1 MFKRKA
7 RARQLN
13 QLSEIEELVAEG
25 KPVLLDF
32 FQFGCPACQ
41 VMDGIMNEL
50 ARDYGDTAH
59 IVKVNVGRVP
69 GAAQMFNVRSTPTM
83 VLLGTPPAKK
93 GKKGRD
99 TTASGKVTVRWRTA
113 GLVQKNQLSRVLE
126 GNGAV
131 AVTG

>member
-7 RARQLN
+7 KARQLN
-13 QLSEIEELVAEG
+13 HLSELEELVAEE
-25 KPVLLDF
+25 KPLLLDF

-50 ARDYGDTAH
+50 AREYGETAN

-69 GAAQMFNVRSTPTM
+69 GAAQRFNIRSTPTM
-83 VLLGTPPAKK
+83 LLLGRPPARKRKK
-93 GKKGRD
+93 DRSAAD
-99 TTASGKVTVRWRTA
+99 PQQVTVRWRTV
-113 GLVQKNQLSRVLE
+113 GLVQKDQLARVLE

-131 AVTG
+131 AAGS